1 MKTKLDIQ
9 LNVEGKCFSSMQEL
23 LGDIFVALETGQLS
37 QMVHKY
43 HRPQRSSAYLLILKL
58 KPRFS

>member
-23 LGDIFVALETGQLS
+23 LGDIFVAL
-37 QMVHKY
+37 
-43 HRPQRSSAYLLILKL
+43 
-58 KPRFS
+58 